1 MTIKTTR
8 RGFMRQATAAVAGST
23 FLTTTETPAATRA
36 TPSMTSHIASVQTF
50 RAAYPVVADFKFL
63 KGKDGKP
70 PVRETVVVKITD
82 TEGRVGWGQSVPSHT
97 WSYETLES
105 VRTTIDLYLGP
116 ALIGQDAFDAE
127 AVETI
132 LNRTIAPSFSTG
144 QPICKAGIDLALFDL
159 TGRILGQT
167 AADRW
172 GRRKK
177 RRDRITISWTVNV
190 GTLQDAAR
198 EVQVAGERGFG
209 NFNLKLGAGAEFDV
223 ALCRE
228 IRRLAPDAFVWA
240 DANGDGHLDIVVACE
255 LAHLIY
261 FQNPGSNA
269 QEAAWKRTIPPITTN
284 RGSYIRVYFAD
295 LDGDGRPEVV
305 AANKGDRDGQ
315 GESQKEHELKSVSIF
330 LLPEEPLDG
339 ELWREQVIG
348 KLKMPVNAQPVDID
362 ADGDLDIV
370 AGTRGERRILWYE
383 NLGNM
388 RFVARDIVIS
398 GLTQNM
404 MVTGFNMNYADID
417 GDGRLDIVVNAW
429 FNSLLWLRQP
439 AEFDLPWQANLIG
452 EFTPDFLASLELA
465 DIDSDG
471 DLDVFSGG
479 YSRGPRDN
487 DGPDTG
493 VDDPLSRISW
503 FENPG
508 VNQETQWQRHDI
520 SRRKRGMYDQ
530 WRARDMDDDGDLDMV
545 GTRGNSFP
553 FDGVIWLEQVRSR
566 DAQPAFKQ
574 SREVESEQMPLPT
587 VDQPVLE

>member
-1 MTIKTTR
+1 MLPFAVFAESALVADTPSAARSSDGHYISWHEHIIDDPVVGGEPDLAGSDGLEMADLNGDGFEDIVSVHESDTVYDDKP
-8 RGFMRQATAAVAGST
+8 RGFVRIAWGTGDPNRWILSTLASGS
-23 FLTTTETPAATRA
+23 
-36 TPSMTSHIASVQTF
+36 
-50 RAAYPVVADFKFL
+50 
-63 KGKDGKP
+63 
-70 PVRETVVVKITD
+70 
-82 TEGRVGWGQSVPSHT
+82 
-97 WSYETLES
+97 
-105 VRTTIDLYLGP
+105 
-116 ALIGQDAFDAE
+116 E
-127 AVETI
+127 A
-132 LNRTIAPSFSTG
+132 
-144 QPICKAGIDLALFDL
+144 
-159 TGRILGQT
+159 
-167 AADRW
+167 
-172 GRRKK
+172 
-177 RRDRITISWTVNV
+177 
-190 GTLQDAAR
+190 
-198 EVQVAGERGFG
+198 
-209 NFNLKLGAGAEFDV
+209 AGAEDV
-223 ALCRE
+223 S
-228 IRRLAPDAFVWA
+228 IA

-315 GESQKEHELKSVSIF
+315 GESQKEYELKSVSIF

-388 RFVARDIVIS
+388 RFVAHDIAVS
-398 GLTQNM
+398 GLTPNM
-404 MVTGFNMNYADID
+404 MVTGFNMDYADMD
-417 GDGRLDIVVNAW
+417 GDGRLDILVNAW

-439 AEFDLPWQANLIG
+439 AEFDLPWKATLIG
-452 EFTPDFLASLELA
+452 EFTPDFLASLKLA

-479 YSRGPRDN
+479 YSRGPRDE

-566 DAQPAFKQ
+566 DAQPVFKQ
-574 SREVESEQMPLPT
+574 SREVDSEQMPLPT
-587 VDQPVLE
+587 ADQPVLE

>member
-1 MTIKTTR
+1 MLPFAAFAESGLVADTP
-8 RGFMRQATAAVAGST
+8 TAARSADGRYISWHEHIIDDPVVGGEPDLAGSDGLEMADLNGDG
-23 FLTTTETPAATRA
+23 FED
-36 TPSMTSHIASVQTF
+36 IVSVHESDTV
-50 RAAYPVVADFKFL
+50 Y
-63 KGKDGKP
+63 DGKP
-70 PVRETVVVKITD
+70 
-82 TEGRVGWGQSVPSHT
+82 
-97 WSYETLES
+97 
-105 VRTTIDLYLGP
+105 
-116 ALIGQDAFDAE
+116 
-127 AVETI
+127 
-132 LNRTIAPSFSTG
+132 
-144 QPICKAGIDLALFDL
+144 
-159 TGRILGQT
+159 
-167 AADRW
+167 
-172 GRRKK
+172 
-177 RRDRITISWTVNV
+177 
-190 GTLQDAAR
+190 
-198 EVQVAGERGFG
+198 RGFVRIAWG
-209 NFNLKLGAGAEFDV
+209 TGDPNRWILSTLASGPEAAGAEDV
-223 ALCRE
+223 S
-228 IRRLAPDAFVWA
+228 IA

-530 WRARDMDDDGDLDMV
+530 WRARGDLDMV

-574 SREVESEQMPLPT
+574 SRELESEQMPLPT